1 MNRKRISIM
10 ISSTLMEDL
19 EKIFQKEV
27 LEATQLGVSPP
38 PRSRVFEKLLAQ
50 GIKQF
55 RQEEHSNALVITSG
69 VRPGQKT
76 EPQLITRRDN

>member
-55 RQEEHSNALVITSG
+55 RQEKDSTTKPEKMTPCEL
-69 VRPGQKT
+69 T
-76 EPQLITRRDN
+76 ERRERKNE